1 MKSALGR
8 CSLARAS
15 SSCEAETTAA
25 GRALRCALAL
35 CASLALAATLL
46 ISGGQAA
53 EPVLGAGATLQEE
66 TIILQDG
73 LNGYTGTSDAY
84 IDKYL
89 PNVNYGSPG
98 VLKSRRENYHTLL
111 RFDLSPLPVGAEV
124 LTATLGLYAYD
135 VDSGSAVDVEVY
147 QVLRS
152 WAEMEATWNRP
163 QAGETWVGPGCT
175 DPGTDRA
182 AVPCTV
188 RTLDGDER
196 WYDFDVT
203 SVVGEWAAG
212 TGNHGLLLAGTLA
225 SPPDTYYFRAADYWD
240 ADQRPKLV
248 IVYVP
253 GGDTP
258 TPTATT
264 ATATSLPSPT
274 HTGPPVVTATP
285 SRTPTTI
292 ETSVAFRTPVP
303 NSQFPYPERRVG
315 FVGFGLGGLD
325 VARLRAGLYKLEDRG
340 PTVQERAL
348 GFDFCTVLRVGR
360 EFYELPDR
368 DTYWT
373 NIAQLVGENPGHLWF
388 IGNEPENPCRGNR
401 HSGEYAQIY
410 HDLYDFIKSR
420 DPTAQVGIGGVVLP
434 SAVRIAWLEKVLNA
448 YQGSYGEPM
457 PIDVWNTHVLLL
469 SECPGECGQAPCGG
483 AYVPREQW
491 PSSGE
496 YFSQADQARADE
508 FIRLLLGFRQWM
520 KDKGF
525 QNKPLIIT
533 EMGVFAPTVE
543 GSCPGCFP
551 HVDINQF
558 MYETFDFMMNAT
570 DPEIG
575 YPPDDYHLVQRWT
588 WYALKEH
595 KLGEIWVN
603 GCLFEREGQITD
615 FGLNFANYTARFLP
629 LSPTN
634 IFFQRG
640 WTGYTEDCDTWIGPG
655 AATPRPETY
664 TLLVGAD
671 GTKKGLL
678 KFDVSVLPTDAEVI
692 SATLSLRSATHQ
704 SVGDMTVKCYGIKR
718 PWDLSE
724 ATWTNATQ
732 TTQWEVPGCGGPSD
746 RDMEPADSVLIT
758 ADGRTYT
765 WDVTNLARQWV
776 ANPSTNHG
784 ILLEGEAAG
793 TGYWTFSSSDLAETP
808 PYWYHRLRPKL
819 EIAAKPRDPTPTP
832 TNTPTATPT
841 ATQTATPTNTATPTS
856 TPTNTPTPTSTPTN
870 TATPTATPTN
880 TPTSTATPTNTPTA
894 TPTDTSTPT
903 PTASPTAS
911 QTPTPTDTLTATP
924 TQTGTLQPTPTDT
937 LTATPTASPTATQ
950 TPTASPTATPTLSQ
964 TPTATLTPTTTG
976 TLQWTPT
983 ASPTVTQT
991 LTATPTQPVTPTATA
1006 TPTVAAHTVYLPIVQ
1021 RLRASP
1027 SSPFGSSERLSLLRA
1042 RNSY

>member
-1 MKSALGR
+1 MKPAFGR
-8 CSLARAS
+8 HSLTKAS
-15 SSCEAETTAA
+15 SSREAETTAA

-53 EPVLGAGATLQEE
+53 EPALGAGAALQEE
-66 TIILQDG
+66 TITLQDG
-73 LNGYTGTSDAY
+73 LNGYTGTSDTY
-84 IDKYL
+84 IDQNY

-98 VLKSRRENYHTLL
+98 VLKSRRATYHTLL

-124 LTATLGLYAYD
+124 LTATLGLYAYGA
-135 VDSGSAVDVEVY
+135 DSGSAVDVEVY
-147 QVLRS
+147 QVLRP
-152 WAEMEATWNRP
+152 WVEAEATWNSP
-163 QAGETWVGPGCT
+163 QAGEIWVGPGCT
-175 DPGTDRA
+175 DAGTDRA
-182 AVPCTV
+182 AAPCTV
-188 RTLDGDER
+188 RTLDGEGR

-203 SVVGEWAAG
+203 SVVRDWAAG

-225 SPPDTYYFRAADYWD
+225 SLPDTYYFRAADYWE
-240 ADQRPKLV
+240 AGRRPKLV
-248 IVYVP
+248 IVYIP

-274 HTGPPVVTATP
+274 HTGAPVVTATP

-292 ETSVAFRTPVP
+292 GPSVSFRTPLP
-303 NSQFPYPERRVG
+303 SSESQYPYPEQRVG
-315 FVGFGLGGLD
+315 VAAFRSSGIDVPRLHSGFV
-325 VARLRAGLYKLEDRG
+325 KLEQRG
-340 PTVQERAL
+340 PNGWESTL
-348 GFDFCTVLRVGR
+348 GVDFCTVLRIGPQH
-360 EFYELPDR
+360 YEQPDP
-368 DTYWT
+368 DTYWAR
-373 NIAQLVGENPGHLWF
+373 IAQLVADNPGHLWF
-388 IGNEPENPCRGNR
+388 LGNEPENYYHDNR
-401 HSGEYAQIY
+401 HSSLYAQIY
-410 HDLYDFIKSR
+410 HDMYYFIKAR
-420 DPTAQVGIGGVVLP
+420 DGSAQVGIGGVVLP
-434 SAVRIAWLEKVLNA
+434 SALRLRWLGNVLEA
-448 YQGSYGEPM
+448 YQGTYGEVI
-457 PIDVWNTHVLLL
+457 PIDVWSIHNLLL
-469 SECPGECGQAPCGG
+469 SECPGIPELPSHCPDGPYCGG
-483 AYVPREQW
+483 GYVPLELGCQDGLR
-491 PSSGE
+491 
-496 YFSQADQARADE
+496 FSQTDQARSDL
-508 FIRLLLGFRQWM
+508 FRQLLVGFRQWM
-520 KDKGF
+520 KDNGF

-533 EMGVFAPTVE
+533 EMGVFAQTPE
-543 GSCPGCFP
+543 GSCPGCFS

-558 MYETFDFMMNAT
+558 MYETFEYMMNET
-570 DPEIG
+570 DPQIG
-575 YPPDDYHLVQRWT
+575 YPADGYHLVQRWV
-588 WYALKEH
+588 WYALTPT
-595 KLGEIWVN
+595 LNFN
-603 GCLFEREGQITD
+603 GYLFEEWGELSD

-629 LSPTN
+629 WSPTN

-640 WTGYTEDCDTWIGPG
+640 WTGYTEDCDTWIAPG

-671 GTKKGLL
+671 GMKKGLL

-718 PWDLSE
+718 PWELSE

-746 RDMEPADSVLIT
+746 RDLEPADSVLVT
-758 ADGRTYT
+758 ADGTTYT
-765 WDVTNLARQWV
+765 WDVTTLARQWV

-784 ILLEGEAAG
+784 ILFEGEGAG
-793 TGYWTFSSSDLAETP
+793 TGYWTFSSSDLAESP

-841 ATQTATPTNTATPTS
+841 ATQTATPTNTATPTA
-856 TPTNTPTPTSTPTN
+856 TPTNTPTS
-870 TATPTATPTN
+870 TATPTN

-903 PTASPTAS
+903 PTASPTA
-911 QTPTPTDTLTATP
+911 TPTDTLTPTPTASPTDTLTATPTPTGTLKATPTDTLTATP
-924 TQTGTLQPTPTDT
+924 TNTL
-937 LTATPTASPTATQ
+937 TATQ

-964 TPTATLTPTTTG
+964 TPTTTG
-976 TLQWTPT
+976 TLEWTPT

-991 LTATPTQPVTPTATA
+991 LTPTPTQPVTPTATA
-1006 TPTVAAHTVYLPIVQ
+1006 TPTVAAHTIYLPIVQ